1 MKAKFCDIGQHE
13 VSVLFHSRKADRP
26 SCCPKCYRPEQSIAH
41 KKKVATKIC
50 INAKPIKK
58 VSDKQSK
65 INKAYTVVRKHHL
78 QNKPYCEVKFENCTI
93 LATDIHHCGSGTNK
107 RKYFLD
113 ATTFVS
119 VCRNCHDRIHL
130 MSAELLYELGLKIR
144 T

>member
-1 MKAKFCDIGQHE
+1 LKAKKCSQCPYVG
-13 VSVLFHSRKADRP
+13 VLFKSSPPLCRNCAMV
-26 SCCPKCYRPEQSIAH
+26 YNATN
-41 KKKVATKIC
+41 KKKVATKVC
-50 INAKPIKK
+50 IKAKPIKK

-78 QNKPYCEVKFENCTI
+78 QNKPYCEVKFENCTE
-93 LATDIHHCGSGTNK
+93 LATDIHHKGSGSNK

-130 MSAELLYELGLKIR
+130 MSAECLYELGLKIR